1 MNFFFSRNKIFH
13 NLCTLWIKV
22 NKGWTKN
29 WINIMNYSETYEKDI
44 SSKLAIMTTVFSFI
58 SICAYCR
65 KDWSVYIRYNYN
77 DCKQSCFPVKWLFTL
92 SLVVKYTL
100 SIVKQYAW
108 ISNMRMCDLPLKNFD
123 FFTVHAVVFGAILSL
138 PRY

>member
-13 NLCTLWIKV
+13 NLCILWIKV

-77 DCKQSCFPVKWLFTL
+77 GCKQSFFPVKWLFML
-92 SLVVKYTL
+92 SLVVFYSRTICVTIKYEDVWFTTKKFWFFYRTR
-100 SIVKQYAW
+100 SGIW
-108 ISNMRMCDLPLKNFD
+108 RD
-123 FFTVHAVVFGAILSL
+123 FKLAALLV
-138 PRY
+138 

>member
-1 MNFFFSRNKIFH
+1 MNFFYSRNKIFH
-13 NLCTLWIKV
+13 NLCILWIKV

-77 DCKQSCFPVKWLFTL
+77 GCKQSFFPVKWLFML
-92 SLVVKYTL
+92 SLVVFYSRTICVTIKYEDVWFTTQ
-100 SIVKQYAW
+100 KFW
-108 ISNMRMCDLPLKNFD
+108 
-123 FFTVHAVVFGAILSL
+123 FFYRTRSGIWRDSKLAALLV
-138 PRY
+138 